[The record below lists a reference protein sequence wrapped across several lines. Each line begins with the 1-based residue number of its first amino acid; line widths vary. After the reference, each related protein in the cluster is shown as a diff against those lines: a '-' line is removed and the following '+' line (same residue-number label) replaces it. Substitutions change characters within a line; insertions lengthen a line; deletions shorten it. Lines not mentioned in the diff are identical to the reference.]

1 MGVEIKTS
9 FSYNTFLHKLTP
21 IGWTIFVE
29 YTDKELNDF
38 YVLIGNNVKK
48 IRNERGISQLD
59 MALTLGYK
67 SASFFGKAELCSDS
81 KHFNLEH
88 LYRLAKVLDIDVREF
103 LAPSI

>member
-21 IGWTIFVE
+21 IGRTIFVE
-29 YTDKELNDF
+29 YTDQELNDF

-48 IRNERGISQLD
+48 IRKKRGISQLD
-59 MALTLGYK
+59 MALTIGYK
-67 SASFFGKAELCSDS
+67 SASFFGKAELCADD

-88 LYRLAKVLDIDVREF
+88 LYRLAKALNIDVRDF
-103 LAPSI
+103 LAPSE